1 MLGASKR
8 GEDQRSWLPQD
19 TWRSFWLEGDS
30 SENWTHPFWGAGAK
44 GGGACVWS
52 WWEALSS
59 RWQCE
64 EYSSEQS
71 VVGTV
76 TFQACPHEARRKKG
90 LGPLALEL
98 QEYVGILNAR
108 EWCTCRRDI
117 WMGSSARGERGKRH
131 GGVGMRLS
139 VTCQMRGQG
148 EKQKS
153 QCQRGG
159 TAGGRHRVTGPG
171 PGARLPELDPK
182 VRTRALAG
190 VAYARSQSAGLRC
203 ALLPTSGQPLVL
215 LSAGVQD
222 ASGFRK
228 AHTWERSQVLGISVP
243 DWFLPSRLKLP
254 DRVPIFIQL
263 RTPLL

>member
-1 MLGASKR
+1 MSGPGGRPCLAGGSVKSTAV
-8 GEDQRSWLPQD
+8 
-19 TWRSFWLEGDS
+19 DS
-30 SENWTHPFWGAGAK
+30 Q
-44 GGGACVWS
+44 
-52 WWEALSS
+52 WWEQSPS
-59 RWQCE
+59 RLAHMKQE
-64 EYSSEQS
+64 
-71 VVGTV
+71 G
-76 TFQACPHEARRKKG
+76 RRV

-139 VTCQMRGQG
+139 VTCQMRDQG

-171 PGARLPELDPK
+171 PGAGLPELDPK
-182 VRTRALAG
+182 ARTRALAR

-203 ALLPTSGQPLVL
+203 TVLPTSGQPLVL
-215 LSAGVQD
+215 LSVGVQD

-243 DWFLPSRLKLP
+243 DRFLPPRFKLSERP
-254 DRVPIFIQL
+254 FLFNFALPFCKDFCY
-263 RTPLL
+263 